1 MQKVGGIWLA
11 MSKNF
16 GKKERR
22 RTNARVYSVKGSGRA
37 IKGLVELSKRV

>member
-1 MQKVGGIWLA
+1 MQKVGGIWLV
-11 MSKNF
+11 MNKNC
-16 GKKERR
+16 GKKERK

>member
-11 MSKNF
+11 MNKNS
-16 GKKERR
+16 GKKERKT
-22 RTNARVYSVKGSGRA
+22 TNARVYFVKGSRRA

>member
-1 MQKVGGIWLA
+1 VQEVGGIWLA
-11 MSKNF
+11 MNKNS

-37 IKGLVELSKRV
+37 IKGPVKLFKRV

>member
-1 MQKVGGIWLA
+1 MN
-11 MSKNF
+11 KNC

-37 IKGLVELSKRV
+37 FKGLVGLSKRV

>member
-1 MQKVGGIWLA
+1 MQKVGGIWLV
-11 MSKNF
+11 MNKKN

-22 RTNARVYSVKGSGRA
+22 KTNARVCTVKGSRRA

>member
-11 MSKNF
+11 MNKNS